1 MLFRGQG
8 LSACDWVDFTSF
20 STREPILCVFILIF
34 IFIHYHINSSQRG
47 WVAGVTGTETVSH
60 AYPYTERHER
70 Y

>member
-1 MLFRGQG
+1 MLCIF
-8 LSACDWVDFTSF
+8 
-20 STREPILCVFILIF
+20 IF